1 MRMHRSRG
9 HGMCDGEH
17 VGGRDGD
24 PCMITSIVCAC
35 AGHAAMECVMVN
47 MLEAGTRILV
57 ANNGIWGIRS
67 QDMARRSACVALLTN
82 VMCIDSQMRQK
93 S

>member
-1 MRMHRSRG
+1 
-9 HGMCDGEH
+9 
-17 VGGRDGD
+17 
-24 PCMITSIVCAC
+24 
-35 AGHAAMECVMVN
+35 MECVMVN